1 MGFFIDDIESGLWD
15 HLKQTSKKIVLYG
28 MGDGAEKVRSVLDE
42 IGAPM
47 ADIMASNGFVRG
59 HSFMGF
65 RVKTME
71 EIEELY
77 GDDFLIL
84 ICFGTQLP
92 GVMENIYEIAERHE
106 LYAPNVPVV
115 GEGMFTPE
123 YAKEHRSEFRQVYDM
138 LADEQSKRVFESVIR
153 YKISGRLDYLRG
165 CETPSEEKFELLGI
179 GTQEIYADLGA
190 YNGDTLVEFLNETSM
205 QFKKLYAM
213 EPDMKNYHKLK
224 RRLYMIGS
232 AMLEAYNVGAWNE
245 DTTIMFSL
253 RAGRSSRAVPE
264 VGSENIN
271 PARFREVKMMK
282 LDTMLRGGDATFIKY
297 DVEGSESEAIEGSR
311 ETIVRCRPK
320 LNVALYHRNEDMFA
334 LPLKIYGMN
343 KKYRMYMR
351 HHPYI
356 PDWDTNLYCL

>member
-1 MGFFIDDIESGLWD
+1 MGFFVDDIESGLWD
-15 HLKQTSKKIVLYG
+15 YLKQTKKKIVLYG
-28 MGDGAEKVRSVLDE
+28 MGDGAEKIKSVLDD
-42 IGAPM
+42 IGAEV
-47 ADIMASNGFVRG
+47 ADVMASDGFVRG
-59 HSFMGF
+59 HSFFGI
-65 RVKTME
+65 RVKTLS

-84 ICFGTQLP
+84 LCFGTQIPDVL
-92 GVMENIYEIAERHE
+92 EHIYEIAERHE

-115 GEGMFTPE
+115 GEGLFTPE
-123 YAKEHRSEFRQVYDM
+123 YAKEHRSEFRQVYDL
-138 LADEQSKRVFESVIR
+138 LADEQSRKVFESVIR
-153 YKISGRLDYLRG
+153 YKISGKPDHLRG
-165 CETPSEEKFELLGI
+165 CETPSEEKFELLNI
-179 GTQEIYADLGA
+179 GVEEIYADLGA
-190 YNGDTLVEFLNETSM
+190 YNGDTIVEFLNETSM

-245 DTTIMFSL
+245 DTSMMFSL

-264 VGSENIN
+264 VGEDYN
-271 PARFREVKMMK
+271 PARFREIKMMK
-282 LDTMLRGGDATFIKY
+282 LDTMLRGGDATYIKY
-297 DVEGSESEAIEGSR
+297 DVEGSEAEAIEGSR
-311 ETIVRCRPK
+311 ETITRCRPR
-320 LNVALYHRNEDMFA
+320 LNVALYHRNEDLFA
-334 LPLKIYGMN
+334 LPLMIYGMN

>member
-1 MGFFIDDIESGLWD
+1 MGFFIDDIQSGLWD
-15 HLKQTSKKIVLYG
+15 YLKQTKKKIVLYG
-28 MGDGAEKVRSVLDE
+28 MGDGAEKIKSVLDE
-42 IGAPM
+42 IGAEV
-47 ADIMASNGFVRG
+47 ADVMASDGFVRG
-59 HSFMGF
+59 HSFLGF
-65 RVKTME
+65 RVKNLS

-84 ICFGTQLP
+84 LCFGTQLP
-92 GVMENIYEIAERHE
+92 DVREQIYDIAQRHE
-106 LYAPNVPVV
+106 IYAPNVPVV
-115 GEGMFTPE
+115 GEGLFTPE
-123 YAKEHRSEFRQVYDM
+123 YAREHKSEFKQVYG
-138 LADEQSKRVFESVIR
+138 LLEDEQSRKVFESVIR

-179 GTQEIYADLGA
+179 GVEEIYADLGA

-205 QFKKLYAM
+205 QFRKMYAM

-245 DTTIMFSL
+245 DTSMMFSL

-264 VGSENIN
+264 AGSDYN
-271 PARFREVKMMK
+271 PARFREIKMMK
-282 LDTMLRGGDATFIKY
+282 LDTMLCGGDATYIKY
-297 DVEGSESEAIEGSR
+297 DVEGSEIQAVEGSR
-311 ETIVRCRPK
+311 ETIARCHPK

-334 LPLKIYGMN
+334 IPLKIYEMN
-343 KKYRMYMR
+343 KKYRMFMR
-351 HHPYI
+351 HHPYV